1 MLVVKIIFTFFV
13 GYILLFISVP
23 IIIGAT
29 RKIKQCIDNKII
41 EDNKTEMWSS
51 KTVKNKTINRTWNNT
66 LGVWEI
72 ND

>member
-1 MLVVKIIFTFFV
+1 MLVVKIIFTFFI

-23 IIIGAT
+23 IIVSVV